1 MARRDPAKPFID
13 AITRLDRCVR
23 LMDFPP
29 GPNDE
34 ATARIRLL
42 GLCAHIA
49 VSHGFAVIS
58 PEAEKLGLAIGGR
71 RVEAMTYGQAR
82 TSLYGRSQV
91 QAVSIA

>member
-1 MARRDPAKPFID
+1 MAKRDPVKPFID
-13 AITRLDRCVR
+13 TITRLERCVR

-42 GLCAHIA
+42 ELCAHVA

-71 RVEAMTYGQAR
+71 RMKP
-82 TSLYGRSQV
+82 
-91 QAVSIA
+91 